1 MKNYLI
7 LFLILLI
14 LASCGSKIDYRPKY
28 ENFKND
34 LERDNLNGSIK
45 TIELFKASVENLT
58 SGATGEP
65 FIQQKKEYNKIGNI
79 LIEYN
84 YDDFGSLVATIQ
96 NKYDTDNNKIESI
109 TENYSIPSLIIEQN
123 IFDSTGNLI
132 STHVTI
138 DDTIHIETLLY
149 YDSENNIV
157 KVIQIQEG
165 DTASNSFQY
174 KRNEA
179 DKVVSK
185 TQIQTIGEKKYEY
198 LNSYKYDNNGNLIEL
213 SLKSSEFG
221 SSKEIREF
229 DRDNR
234 LKKATKYQN
243 GQVQTESEYDEYYNQ
258 TIYKSYYNGDI
269 SKDMKFEYEYD
280 KKGNWIKKDAFVNDL
295 SNKSDEFI
303 KVYTET
309 RKIEYYE

>member
-243 GQVQTESEYDEYYNQ
+243 GQVQTELEYDEYYNQ